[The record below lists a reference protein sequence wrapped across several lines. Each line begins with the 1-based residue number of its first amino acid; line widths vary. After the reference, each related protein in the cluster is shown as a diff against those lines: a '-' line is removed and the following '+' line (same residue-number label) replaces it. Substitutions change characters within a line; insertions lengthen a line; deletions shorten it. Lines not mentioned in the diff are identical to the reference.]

1 MNMNAQQIEQRYA
14 LAKEQYAALG
24 VDADAAL
31 KTLETLP
38 ISLHCWQGDDVGG
51 FEHPA
56 AALSG
61 GGIQTTGNY
70 PGKAR
75 TAEELRA
82 DLDTA
87 LRLIPGTH
95 RLNLHAIYGG
105 PNFFSGENTQRI
117 ETRPDEHYRR
127 SAL

>member
-1 MNMNAQQIEQRYA
+1 MQQIEQRYA

-38 ISLHCWQGDDVGG
+38 VSLHCWQGDDVAG
-51 FEHPA
+51 FEFPDT
-56 AALSG
+56 ALN

-75 TAEELRA
+75 SADQLRRDAEKA
-82 DLDTA
+82 MS
-87 LRLIPGTH
+87 LIPGPK
-95 RLNLHAIYGG
+95 RFNLHAIYLDT
-105 PNFFSGENTQRI
+105 SDKVTRDKI
-117 ETRPDEHYRR
+117 EPKHFKT
-127 SAL
+127 